1 MAHFVIL
8 FLCSLRM
15 SRGLPMGLQ
24 AGTGTSALGNVF
36 DAAPPCWWPLKT
48 RWVAQEDLMEY
59 DLHTRCA
66 AETRVF

>member
-1 MAHFVIL
+1 
-8 FLCSLRM
+8 
-15 SRGLPMGLQ
+15 MGLQ
-24 AGTGTSALGNVF
+24 AGTGTSALGNIF
-36 DAAPPCWWPLKT
+36 EAAPLCCWPLKT